1 MGIEELKQDYHK
13 ASTELYALKAKY
25 DSRKQELLTG
35 LYAQLHSELGVEVE
49 TAEATERAMRQAY
62 EAERDRLAVE
72 NSKPPY
78 PEGTILVE
86 WNQSN
91 WSIYAIP
98 SSDRA
103 VMQIFRKGDEFL
115 GKGSNQPCAGRAVLR
130 MLKKDG
136 TPGKQVRLWQKYWEG
151 EDRRWLPEGVKHPN
165 ARVQS

>member
-1 MGIEELKQDYHK
+1 MGIEELKQDFHK

-35 LYAQLHSELGVEVE
+35 LYAQLHCELGVEVE
-49 TAEATERAMRQAY
+49 TVEATERAMRQAY

-78 PEGTILVE
+78 LEGTILVE
-86 WNQSN
+86 WNQGH
-91 WSIYAIP
+91 WSEIAYP
-98 SSDRA
+98 SRDRA

-115 GKGSNQPCAGRAVLR
+115 GGRYNQPVAGRAVLR

-136 TPGKQVRLWQKYWEG
+136 TPGKQVKTWQDGWVN
-151 EDRRWLPEGVKHPN
+151 RWLPEGVKHPN
-165 ARVQS
+165 AEVKA